1 MTTTTPGAP
10 FDEPRATLA
19 LWDYRRRVA
28 DIYAG
33 VREMAPDAG
42 WDHWRAGRDTLFA
55 EHSQSA
61 LAEER
66 RASFGGLSYFDY
78 DPGYRVE
85 ATVAP
90 AEERHVLLAHSA
102 NGATPARSFGVASF
116 LLPAGEAS
124 LTLWWLEEYGGGV
137 FAPFRDLA
145 NGHLTYGGGRY
156 LLDTAKGADLGGR
169 DDRVLLDF
177 GHVQRRGVWVI
188 PRRPRCLVSSWLL
201 FRVLG

>member
-1 MTTTTPGAP
+1 
-10 FDEPRATLA
+10 
-19 LWDYRRRVA
+19 
-28 DIYAG
+28 
-33 VREMAPDAG
+33 MAPDAG

-137 FAPFRDLA
+137 FVPFRDLT

-169 DDRVLLDF
+169 DDRVLLNFNFAYHPSCTYDPLWSCPLAPPENRL
-177 GHVQRRGVWVI
+177 Q
-188 PRRPRCLVSSWLL
+188 VSVPAGE
-201 FRVLG
+201 RLGIGEGC